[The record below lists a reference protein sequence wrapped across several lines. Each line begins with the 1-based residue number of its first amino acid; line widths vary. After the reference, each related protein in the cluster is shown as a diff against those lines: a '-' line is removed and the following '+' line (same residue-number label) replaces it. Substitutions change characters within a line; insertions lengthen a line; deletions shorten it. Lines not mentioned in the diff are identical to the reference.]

1 MKDRTGELSE
11 GEIHVLNH
19 ELMPLVDEC
28 LEQAHERNPE
38 LRGMLAVNVDLAS
51 AEGIGGIFE
60 SAEADPQLNELHD
73 DELLECVRQSSFSV
87 QLPEAGRSGRMSRQL
102 TIPFGVSPAGD
113 AGR

>member
-28 LEQAHERNPE
+28 LEQAHERNPA

-51 AEGIGGIFE
+51 AEGVGGIFE

-73 DELLECVRQSSFSV
+73 DELIECVRQSSFSV
-87 QLPEAGRSGRMSRQL
+87 QLPEAGRSGRISRQL